1 MMRQEV
7 LRSIAG
13 RAQMEEDKN
22 HQRRFLGPADDS
34 YAQDLLNRPVPAGY
48 REEWT
53 EILSKEKEDV
63 WRGKRRSVVLFCLGK
78 DWFALPTLLF
88 SEISSVR
95 PIHVLPQQ
103 RQAVLAGLVNIR
115 GRLQPCINLHALLKM
130 EESEQLRASECI
142 YRRMAVLEALNQTWV
157 FAVDEVHG
165 VVRVEHE
172 LLENVPVTVE
182 RSMVSYLSQVFPW
195 KGRRV
200 GLLDEQ
206 LLFRSLVRT
215 VR

>member
-1 MMRQEV
+1 
-7 LRSIAG
+7 
-13 RAQMEEDKN
+13 
-22 HQRRFLGPADDS
+22 
-34 YAQDLLNRPVPAGY
+34 
-48 REEWT
+48 
-53 EILSKEKEDV
+53 
-63 WRGKRRSVVLFCLGK
+63 
-78 DWFALPTLLF
+78 
-88 SEISSVR
+88 
-95 PIHVLPQQ
+95 
-103 RQAVLAGLVNIR
+103 
-115 GRLQPCINLHALLKM
+115 
-130 EESEQLRASECI
+130 
-142 YRRMAVLEALNQTWV
+142 MAVLEALNQTWV